1 MRVQSLLR
9 AVAVVLTGLA
19 GGSAAYASFHIMQIE
34 QVIGGVDGDT
44 SAQAIQLRMRAAGQ
58 NLVSNARLIVR
69 DAAGLNP
76 IIVKD
81 MTSNV
86 ANSSAGDRVLI
97 VSSNFVSQTSPDVL
111 PDFVMTQ
118 TIPASYLAAGR
129 LTFEDDFGT
138 IYWSLSWGGTNYTGS
153 NTGNIT
159 NDPDGNFG
167 PPFGGVLPSTNSSAL
182 FFTGS
187 ATAASANNLADYAVT
202 PGPATFT
209 NNARQQ
215 FVVFKPRITAI
226 TQESN
231 DIRVIWTTIAGKTNF
246 LQRSA
251 GTTDDNYST
260 NYADIFIVT
269 NVVGSATNYLD
280 NGAVTNFPASYYRVR
295 LVP

>member
-9 AVAVVLTGLA
+9 AVAVALTGLTA
-19 GGSAAYASFHIMQIE
+19 GSTAYASFHVMQIE

-76 IIVKD
+76 ITVKD

-86 ANSSAGDRVLI
+86 ANSSTGDRVLI
-97 VSSNFVSQTSPDVL
+97 VSSNFVNQTSPDVS

-167 PPFGGVLPSTNSSAL
+167 PAFGGPLPSTNSSAL

-202 PGPATFT
+202 SGPATFT

-215 FVVFKPRITAI
+215 FVVFKPRVTAI

-231 DIRVIWTTIAGKTNF
+231 DIRVTWMTIAG
-246 LQRSA
+246 
-251 GTTDDNYST
+251 
-260 NYADIFIVT
+260 
-269 NVVGSATNYLD
+269 
-280 NGAVTNFPASYYRVR
+280 
-295 LVP
+295 